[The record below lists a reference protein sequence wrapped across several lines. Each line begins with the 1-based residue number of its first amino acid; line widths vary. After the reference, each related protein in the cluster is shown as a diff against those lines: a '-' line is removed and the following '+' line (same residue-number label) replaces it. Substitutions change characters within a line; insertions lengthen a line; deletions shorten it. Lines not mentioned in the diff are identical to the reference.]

1 MNLAL
6 FASCETKP
14 PPMKEIAAISVVL
27 ADIAEEERLQKGW
40 RAGGDIFT
48 LQTLK
53 VPQLYPL
60 SYL

>member
-1 MNLAL
+1 
-6 FASCETKP
+6 
-14 PPMKEIAAISVVL
+14 MKEIAAISVVL